1 MQLKI
6 VNWKIGLKKLKQK
19 NKEMEIL
26 WDIVFVWEPRGQTL
40 KEWFAFRRCISESS
54 QKDIIKVKHGWAEG
68 EFELWCNSKRGL
80 SQSCRSSGNG
90 SAFQRCPNL
99 RQDLGC
105 LPSFLLSCHW
115 MQLPLRRRHTLE
127 QSISLWLMAMPNKD
141 SAVSCQQST
150 FLSSRGNKWGIWVHH
165 RQIRYSLHNS
175 PHTVWLG
182 LPT

>member
-1 MQLKI
+1 MYWAADWMQLKI

-105 LPSFLLSCHW
+105 LPSCWAVIECSCLWGGGIHLSKASLFGWWPCQTRTLLW
-115 MQLPLRRRHTLE
+115 V
-127 QSISLWLMAMPNKD
+127 
-141 SAVSCQQST
+141 VSNQHS
-150 FLSSRGNKWGIWVHH
+150 
-165 RQIRYSLHNS
+165 
-175 PHTVWLG
+175 
-182 LPT
+182 